1 MTVHPVGGGVVR
13 EFARYRIATVR
24 VLEPNATPDPHA
36 EELKKLSEELHQEKV
51 RSEKLQN
58 MVKILENRL
67 EIDTSRGK

>member
-1 MTVHPVGGGVVR
+1 
-13 EFARYRIATVR
+13 
-24 VLEPNATPDPHA
+24 
-36 EELKKLSEELHQEKV
+36 V